1 MLSTIISN
9 ITRKLTPTQLQ
20 PLSIEDIYP
29 CLIGQRERNQ
39 ARMEAIKHEMGELY
53 ILHSSHMAKKLKRKR
68 PV

>member
-1 MLSTIISN
+1 MFSTLINN

-20 PLSIEDIYP
+20 PLSITDVYP

-39 ARMEAIKHEMGELY
+39 ARMEAIKKEMGELY
-53 ILHSSHMAKKLKRKR
+53 ILHPSHAAKKLKRKR